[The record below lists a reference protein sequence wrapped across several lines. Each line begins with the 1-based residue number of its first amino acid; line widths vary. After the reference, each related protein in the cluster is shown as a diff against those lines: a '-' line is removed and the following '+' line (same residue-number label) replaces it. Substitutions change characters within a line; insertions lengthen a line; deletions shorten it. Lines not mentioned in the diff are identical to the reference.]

1 MRNRTCESC
10 NTTLQT
16 QSCNGIP
23 CKGENF
29 DRSIVYSLVR
39 LLVAKV
45 ENGSCVCSR
54 ACRVRSLVFFFVNL
68 RLLFRQKSSVLSPF
82 FSDFCSLKTTNP
94 RKERAPKADKF
105 YSINSLF

>member
-29 DRSIVYSLVR
+29 NRSIVYSLVR
-39 LLVAKV
+39 LLVANV

-54 ACRVRSLVFFFVNL
+54 ACRVRSLVFFCEFTSLV
-68 RLLFRQKSSVLSPF
+68 SSKELSPV
-82 FSDFCSLKTTNP
+82 
-94 RKERAPKADKF
+94 
-105 YSINSLF
+105 SLF